1 VDVASRGGRGRRM
14 ARARRPGGRDPE
26 ATRRR
31 IVEATVALHEE
42 IGPAA
47 TTITAIAA
55 RAGVQRLTVYRHFPK
70 ERAVLAACSAHWM
83 AEHPLPDAAAWAGLA
98 NPAAR
103 LRRALAAVYAWYG
116 AGEPMLRQLLRDAP
130 VVPALAELVAPFGGW
145 LRELGGQLSAGW
157 GAAGESQRRL
167 RAAVGH
173 ALRFETWC
181 SLKEEGLT
189 DEEAA
194 SLMAGF
200 VEGVKPLD
208 SAG

>member
-1 VDVASRGGRGRRM
+1 VASRGGRGRRM

-103 LRRALAAVYAWYG
+103 LRRALAALYAWYG

>member
-1 VDVASRGGRGRRM
+1 VASRGGRGRRM